1 MVFFNSRSVLRKAL
15 ECSCNPVP
23 WINPQRGEIV
33 RARQDAFDLRQDQF
47 IAARL
52 IIDRPARKL
61 SRQRRAN
68 IRGRV
73 RSLNR
78 DAGADAFLRAHLGK
92 VSSFGGG
99 NQLVAQFQRPLAV
112 EHGPDGQHAVSVEVI
127 VGNEIDPAR

>member
-61 SRQRRAN
+61 SRPPRAN
-68 IRGRV
+68 IRGRD
-73 RSLNR
+73 RPLNHAAR
-78 DAGADAFLRAHLGK
+78 APAFRRPPPGTLP
-92 VSSFGGG
+92 SSGGG
-99 NQLVAQFQRPLAV
+99 SQL
-112 EHGPDGQHAVSVEVI
+112 
-127 VGNEIDPAR
+127 